1 MSVQPDYKH
10 IFPFLLSVNKTRLKM
25 LFGSKL
31 CLLRLTS
38 EIKIEFIFGLL
49 TKFDTKS
56 TLILNIYFSDPH
68 HSENFGY
75 LRQLV
80 EN

>member
-49 TKFDTKS
+49 RILDFLNLLFSSTSFGNIRKF
-56 TLILNIYFSDPH
+56 
-68 HSENFGY
+68 
-75 LRQLV
+75 V
-80 EN
+80 ENVCQ